1 MESVVNWIINFNPV
15 VTIPFVVGALALFS
29 LGCWLNSLLLKHES
43 RSNQFKS
50 VKISNKVTTPLKSLL
65 KNETNRYFN
74 SPAIMINTLIG
85 PLGLIAL
92 TIWIAVDKGNSF
104 LQFVTLFGFSD
115 NALYLIYGLLFAGF
129 AVFTYPSAVSISV
142 EGKQLWILRSM
153 PIPASTILTAK
164 ALFNII
170 LMVPLTLIAG
180 ITLLFTLKISLLNF
194 AIMMLI
200 PTLMTILVSYSGVLI
215 NLFFPK
221 FEYENENTLMKQS
234 TSAVIM
240 LFVGLLFFVALS
252 GVTIWLLF
260 NLSVTFIAIIIIGIL
275 TLFTGVIITLTY
287 TTGQRIFNRL

>member
-1 MESVVNWIINFNPV
+1 
-15 VTIPFVVGALALFS
+15 
-29 LGCWLNSLLLKHES
+29 
-43 RSNQFKS
+43 
-50 VKISNKVTTPLKSLL
+50 
-65 KNETNRYFN
+65 
-74 SPAIMINTLIG
+74 
-85 PLGLIAL
+85 
-92 TIWIAVDKGNSF
+92 
-104 LQFVTLFGFSD
+104 
-115 NALYLIYGLLFAGF
+115 
-129 AVFTYPSAVSISV
+129 
-142 EGKQLWILRSM
+142 
-153 PIPASTILTAK
+153 
-164 ALFNII
+164 
-170 LMVPLTLIAG
+170 MVPLTLIAG
-180 ITLLFTLKISLLNF
+180 ITLLFTLKISSLNF

-260 NLSVTFIAIIIIGIL
+260 NLSVTLIAIIIIGIL